1 MKEPIFV
8 FVHGAYDGCYE
19 NLQDALRGFKAIHV
33 INNIR
38 TMYDAEGNLLKLSV
52 KDGSDAVT
60 LSSIDDDPSHR
71 AEFKRKLARILR
83 HSHEEIGEAHEIDDL
98 EDASLDDLVREIV
111 KLIPPETEYTAPD

>member
-19 NLQDALRGFKAIHV
+19 NLQDALRGFKAIYV

-52 KDGSDAVT
+52 KDGSDVVT
-60 LSSIDDDPSHR
+60 LSSVDDDPSHR
-71 AEFKRKLARILR
+71 AEFKRKLARILG
-83 HSHEEIGEAHEIDDL
+83 HSHEEMGDSHEIAFL
-98 EDASLDDLVREIV
+98 EDVSLDDLVKEIV
-111 KLIPPETEYTAPD
+111 KVIPPETEW

>member
-52 KDGSDAVT
+52 KDDSDVVT
-60 LSSIDDDPSHR
+60 LSSVDDDPSHR
-71 AEFKRKLARILR
+71 AEFKRKLTRILGY
-83 HSHEEIGEAHEIDDL
+83 SHETGDSHKIDGGK
-98 EDASLDDLVREIV
+98 EASLDDLIKEI
-111 KLIPPETEYTAPD
+111 IEIDYEE